1 MIIKDSMV
9 VIHLAKITLL
19 EASCERFKPVAV
31 PEEVHR
37 EILQGEKKGYEDV
50 KIIEELIAVG
60 KLSVK
65 RLRDREKK
73 LLKRAAEFNVQGGE
87 GEALAL
93 YWQEKADFLASDDD
107 NLRRKSTLLNLRLI
121 GTPAIILTLY
131 QEKRIDRA
139 KLQESLQALRRIGW
153 FSNAVIDAI
162 LMEAT

>member
-19 EASCERFKPVAV
+19 EASCERFKPVVV

-37 EILQGEKKGYEDV
+37 EILQGKKKGYEDV
-50 KIIEELIAVG
+50 NIIEELITAG
-60 KLSVK
+60 KLGVK
-65 RLRDREKK
+65 RVREKK

-93 YWQEKADFLASDDD
+93 YWQEKADYLASDDD
-107 NLRRKSTLLNLRLI
+107 NLRKKSTLLNLRLL
-121 GTPAIILTLY
+121 GTPAILLKLY

-139 KLQESLQALRRIGW
+139 KLQESLQALRKIGW
-153 FSNAVIDAI
+153 FSHAVIDKI

>member
-19 EASCERFKPVAV
+19 ETSCERFKPVVV

-37 EILQGEKKGYEDV
+37 EILQGKKKGYEDV
-50 KIIEELIAVG
+50 KIIEELITAG
-60 KLSVK
+60 KLGVK
-65 RLRDREKK
+65 RVREKK

-93 YWQEKADFLASDDD
+93 YWQEKADYLASDDD
-107 NLRRKSTLLNLRLI
+107 NLRKKSTLLNLRLI
-121 GTPAIILTLY
+121 GTPAIILKLY

-139 KLQESLQALRRIGW
+139 KLQESLQALRKIGW
-153 FSNAVIDAI
+153 FSNAVIDKI